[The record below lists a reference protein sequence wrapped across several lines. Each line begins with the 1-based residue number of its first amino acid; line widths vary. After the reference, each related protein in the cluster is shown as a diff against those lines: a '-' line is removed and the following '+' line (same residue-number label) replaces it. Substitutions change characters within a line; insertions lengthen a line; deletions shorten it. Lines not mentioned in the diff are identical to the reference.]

1 MFHWAIW
8 WWCLWCLMTIQS
20 FQTSLNTPSFYTFNT
35 VAHLNVRRW
44 WSCPTLQRCTHGQR
58 ITLFISWALLF
69 VWSCHREIRCD
80 AATSSAALP
89 PDSIVLRSRKKRMS
103 LPALGEV
110 CVVSYIIILLNYHGV
125 RIKVQMNGLVLG
137 VSQLLYQLSSIFTLS
152 SSSSLWPSA
161 LW

>member
-1 MFHWAIW
+1 
-8 WWCLWCLMTIQS
+8 MTIQP

-35 VAHLNVRRW
+35 VAHSNVGRW
-44 WSCPTLQRCTHGQR
+44 WSCPTIQRCMHGQ
-58 ITLFISWALLF
+58 IIALFISWALLF

-89 PDSIVLRSRKKRMS
+89 PDSIVLRSGKKECPC
-103 LPALGEV
+103 LHWGKC
-110 CVVSYIIILLNYHGV
+110 CVVSYIILLLNYHGV
-125 RIKVQMNGLVLG
+125 RTKVQINGLVLG
-137 VSQLLYQLSSIFTLS
+137 ASQLLHQLSSILTLS